1 MLATVDGPRGLT
13 VGDDV
18 TALAEADAVNA
29 PADSSGA
36 AERAAAPQAAIVREQ
51 TTHAQVTSQ
60 DRDIQSPYG
69 RLRPTPRRSEMA
81 KKDEVEPQI
90 FRPPFPEP
98 YPTPDAV
105 SPQFRRIGGYA
116 WRLIAVGVVIWGLVI
131 LVEPLQTLMLAVFF
145 ALLTAAWLMPV
156 TNLMAR
162 VMPRPLA
169 ALLSLLLFALVI
181 ALVFVFIGVQAV
193 NQWDG
198 LGKAFTEGVE
208 SFNLWLRQGP
218 LAMTEAD
225 ITSAYETAVAF
236 IQKSGG
242 DIALGV
248 LSGLTGVVGLATA
261 AAAAIFIL
269 LFLLIEPHKMFG
281 WLVQW
286 MPSRNREVI
295 GGSIRIGWTAFSQ
308 YSIGV
313 LLVAMSNAIV
323 VTIALLLLGV
333 PLAIPLGVLVFFGA
347 FIPYIGAPIA
357 MFLAAFVA
365 FVTDGPLAGVIVI
378 VLIFVIGQLEGN
390 VLQPLIMG
398 KTVNLHPVSIVLVTA
413 IFAAYFGLLGALI
426 GVPVTASIYGIMKY
440 LQAPVAQ
447 PAGGSADTARRRRSS
462 RAKA

>member
-1 MLATVDGPRGLT
+1 
-13 VGDDV
+13 
-18 TALAEADAVNA
+18 
-29 PADSSGA
+29 
-36 AERAAAPQAAIVREQ
+36 
-51 TTHAQVTSQ
+51 
-60 DRDIQSPYG
+60 
-69 RLRPTPRRSEMA
+69 MA
-81 KKDEVEPQI
+81 KKSDSDELVR
-90 FRPPFPEP
+90 RPPAPEP

-116 WRLIAVGVVIWGLVI
+116 WRLIAIGVVVWGLVI
-131 LVEPLQTLMLAVFF
+131 LFEPLQTLMMAVFF
-145 ALLTAAWLMPV
+145 ALLTAAWLMPL
-156 TNLMAR
+156 TNLLAR
-162 VMPRPLA
+162 IMPRPLA
-169 ALLSLLLFALVI
+169 AVLALLLFVLVI

-198 LGKAFTEGVE
+198 IGKAFTEGVE
-208 SFNLWLRQGP
+208 SFNMWLRQGP
-218 LAMTEAD
+218 LSMTEAD
-225 ITSAYETAVAF
+225 VTSAYETAVAF
-236 IQKSGG
+236 IQRSGG

-248 LSGLTGVVGLATA
+248 LSGLSGIVGLATA

-286 MPSRNREVI
+286 MPARNRAVI

-313 LLVAMSNAIV
+313 LLVAMSNAVV

-347 FIPYIGAPIA
+347 FIPYIGAPVA

-378 VLIFVIGQLEGN
+378 ALIFIIGQLEGN
-390 VLQPLIMG
+390 VLQPVIMG
-398 KTVNLHPVSIVLVTA
+398 KSVNLHPVSIVLVTA
-413 IFAAYFGLLGALI
+413 IFAAYFGLLGALV

-440 LQAPVAQ
+440 LKAPVAE
-447 PAGGSADTARRRRSS
+447 PAGATSGAPRRPRSP
-462 RAKA
+462 RAKP